1 MKASDLRELTGE
13 ELRGRLADRQKDL
26 MSFRLQLAT
35 GVVENTRAAR
45 NARRDIA
52 RIKMVMGER
61 ARTAG
66 EGPAPAKKG
75 KS

>member
-13 ELRGRLADRQKDL
+13 ELRGRMVECQKDL
-26 MSFRLQLAT
+26 MNFRLQLAT

-52 RIKMVMGER
+52 RIKTVLHER
-61 ARTAG
+61 ELKAG
-66 EGPAPAKKG
+66 AGQSDTKKG
-75 KS
+75 KR